1 MMCNVPWVSKCT
13 ERMQTTKVVSSRFMC
28 WGLGELSGFDS
39 TNWRPLF
46 PRRGLDGCGGVV
58 LVMVVLMVV
67 LVKKMT
73 LVPALFRFHLH
84 LDSVENIS
92 IYSLEEGDLIR
103 RHTWLSN
110 GSETAVFDKQYQA
123 ITLAATTALCRLT
136 FNDF

>member
-67 LVKKMT
+67 LVKNVT
-73 LVPALFRFHLH
+73 LVPTDDDPCFVLTAPLSHMTLYF
-84 LDSVENIS
+84 S
-92 IYSLEEGDLIR
+92 IYK
-103 RHTWLSN
+103 HTNSHQIYYL
-110 GSETAVFDKQYQA
+110 
-123 ITLAATTALCRLT
+123 
-136 FNDF
+136 

>member
-46 PRRGLDGCGGVV
+46 PRQGQDGCGGCGGVV

-67 LVKKMT
+67 LVKNVT
-73 LVPALFRFHLH
+73 LVPTDDDPCFAFTAPFFIWHCT
-84 LDSVENIS
+84 SVPIDLSINITTVTKS
-92 IYSLEEGDLIR
+92 IIYEDPP
-103 RHTWLSN
+103 
-110 GSETAVFDKQYQA
+110 Q
-123 ITLAATTALCRLT
+123 
-136 FNDF
+136 